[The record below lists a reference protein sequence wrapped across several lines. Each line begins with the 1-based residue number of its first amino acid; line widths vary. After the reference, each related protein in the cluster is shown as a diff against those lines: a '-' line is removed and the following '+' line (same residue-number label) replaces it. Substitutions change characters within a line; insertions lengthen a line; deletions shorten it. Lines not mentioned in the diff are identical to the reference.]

1 MGDKA
6 REGKSPAG
14 SEKSR
19 RPGKNTVKP
28 RHRAAGNAVAT
39 QAAGPE
45 VAGLIPGKGPDPGP
59 VRTPPLPSGSDP
71 LAAPPGPEA
80 TLACPGSGDLAGI
93 AANGAEEAS
102 SSGPNATPAPQ
113 RATPSQE
120 ESAAMLD
127 PAAGPFRKQS
137 SRPRAWHSPGSETAP
152 AGHSD
157 SHPERAKPGV
167 WEGAAP
173 SRPTTLEESSGPARV
188 DSAPPRTV
196 PASAIAGHKEVPSGG
211 PARPLATANAAMAT
225 TPSPQVAPPR
235 DLLPAKPAE
244 RAAPPMAA
252 VDLERFSQNIVRLI
266 EEGGKAFAAYLKPRE
281 EGQVKGEAQELAA
294 VVKTLGQVVEYWL
307 GEPQRALELQARL
320 GTSYLDLWA
329 AAVRRM
335 VGEKT
340 EPVAKPDPRDTR
352 FADPEWSSNQFFDF
366 VKQAYLLTT
375 NWADR
380 LVKDARGLDP
390 HTRQKAEFY
399 VRQIANAISPSNF
412 VLTNPE
418 LIRETFA
425 SNAENLVRGMQ
436 MLTEDIGAGHG
447 HLKIR
452 QSDSSMFEVGRNLAI
467 TPGKVIYQND
477 LMQLIQYSPTTE
489 MALKRPLLIV
499 PPWINKYYILD
510 LRSDKSFIKW
520 CVDQGLTVFV
530 ISWVNPDARLAK
542 KSFEEYMRQ
551 GPFEAV
557 DVISKVTGED
567 EVHAIGYCVGGTLLA
582 VTLAYLAAKGQDRF
596 LSATLFAAQVDFTY
610 AGDLLVFVD
619 EEQVCALERQM
630 EERGFLEG
638 EKMAA
643 AFNLLRSNDLIWPYV
658 INNYLKGKAPFPF
671 DLLYWNSDAT
681 RMPAANHSF
690 YLRNCYLENKLT
702 RGEMVV
708 GGRTLELHKVKI
720 PIYNLATREDHIAP
734 AKSVFLG
741 SKFFGGPLRYVL
753 AGSGHIAGVINPP
766 AAHKYG
772 YWTGGPPEGTLDQWI
787 QKAEQHSGSW
797 WPDWLKWI
805 KDQDP
810 TEVPARAPGGGKFP
824 TIEDAPGSYVKVRD

>member
-6 REGKSPAG
+6 LEGASPAG
-14 SEKSR
+14 GEKSR
-19 RPGKNTVKP
+19 RPRKKTVNP
-28 RHRAAGNAVAT
+28 RNPAGTAAAKESIGPEIGGLSAGNRPGRPPVEPALRSDSDLRGPLPEASRT
-39 QAAGPE
+39 GPGSADSAAPGLSSQRPQAAPE
-45 VAGLIPGKGPDPGP
+45 
-59 VRTPPLPSGSDP
+59 
-71 LAAPPGPEA
+71 
-80 TLACPGSGDLAGI
+80 
-93 AANGAEEAS
+93 
-102 SSGPNATPAPQ
+102 
-113 RATPSQE
+113 
-120 ESAAMLD
+120 
-127 PAAGPFRKQS
+127 
-137 SRPRAWHSPGSETAP
+137 
-152 AGHSD
+152 
-157 SHPERAKPGV
+157 SH
-167 WEGAAP
+167 
-173 SRPTTLEESSGPARV
+173 RPTTGSGEP
-188 DSAPPRTV
+188 
-196 PASAIAGHKEVPSGG
+196 PASAVDRAAPFSGQGPRESAGTAARDDSASPTAEALPSSGFTPP
-211 PARPLATANAAMAT
+211 PAPAAK
-225 TPSPQVAPPR
+225 APTQPHPAASPR
-235 DLLPAKPAE
+235 DFSSPRPSAPTE
-244 RAAPPMAA
+244 RAAPPTAA
-252 VDLERFSQNIVRLI
+252 VDLERFSQNVARLI
-266 EEGGKAFAAYLKPRE
+266 EEGGRALAAYLKPRE
-281 EGQVKGEAQELAA
+281 EGQVKGEAQEMAA
-294 VVKTLGQVVEYWL
+294 VVKTLGQVMEYWL
-307 GEPQRALELQARL
+307 SEPQRALELQARL

-335 VGEKT
+335 IGEKT
-340 EPVAKPDPRDTR
+340 EPVVKPDPRDTR

-366 VKQAYLLTT
+366 VKQAYLLTA

-436 MLTEDIGAGHG
+436 MLAEDIGAGHG

-452 QSDSSMFEVGRNLAI
+452 QSDASMFEVGRNLAI

-489 MALKRPLLIV
+489 KALKRPLLIV

-510 LRSDKSFIKW
+510 LRPEKSFIKW

-542 KSFEEYMRQ
+542 KSFEEYMRD
-551 GPFEAV
+551 GPFAAL
-557 DVISKVTGED
+557 DVIGKVTGED

-582 VTLAYLAAKGQDRF
+582 VTLAYLAAKDEDRI
-596 LSATLFAAQVDFTY
+596 LSATFFAAQVDFTY

-638 EKMAA
+638 EKMAT
-643 AFNLLRSNDLIWPYV
+643 AFNMLRSNDLIWPYV

-702 RGEMVV
+702 KGEMMV
-708 GGRTLELHKVKI
+708 GGRTLELHKVKV

-766 AAHKYG
+766 AVQKYG

-787 QKAEQHSGSW
+787 QRAEQYPGSW

-810 TEVPARAPGGGKFP
+810 AEVAARTPGGDKFSA
-824 TIEDAPGSYVKVRD
+824 IEDAPGSYVKVRD